1 MNLSEDVAF
10 ALHEQWR
17 QTRLQGDGS
26 YEPRWKKIKD
36 EAFIS
41 KFEGVELPRYVRKG
55 ENGYEIDIAN
65 ACYLQ
70 LSSDWQNENKA
81 AAEVVAKI
89 VESGAQLSKD
99 EIGEIIHNAW
109 LERNPWAKDGELGV
123 PFAKLPKEEQ
133 DKDMVQ
139 YDVALTMSK
148 ARLVTPFI
156 NDLKDVVKFL
166 VKEKGNN
173 IACKF
178 NGHILYSEFDT
189 PDTCFLKVTGM
200 TVEER
205 RIASEKWMKEF
216 NERREKEYREA
227 IASIPEWEKRGEA
240 LIYPQRK
247 EEWRRCV
254 EGRAKDLYHGKDLVN
269 AMEVMEAL
277 EQGATVEE
285 ATKIAYDA
293 NHSGASWAMMMR
305 IVTKFSKR
313 GPEFFEANNKDISP
327 ELQEYLN
334 KTKEENKR
342 FEKNSKK
349 KSIQKSGTVMGE

>member
-148 ARLVTPFI
+148 ARILLTPATLELESAV
-156 NDLKDVVKFL
+156 DELERL
-166 VKEKGNN
+166 KEKNEN
-173 IACKF
+173 AVIIF
-178 NGHILYSEFDT
+178 NGHRLYSMFDT
-189 PDTCFLKVTGM
+189 PDTCFLKVCGM
-200 TVEER
+200 TMEEFYNAEKQENLDFLER
-205 RIASEKWMKEF
+205 YASRFEH
-216 NERREKEYREA
+216 
-227 IASIPEWEKRGEA
+227 
-240 LIYPQRK
+240 LIYK
-247 EEWRRCV
+247 ERIKEWHDCAKA
-254 EGRAKDLYHGKDLVN
+254 RANGMYNGKDFISAVK
-269 AMEVMEAL
+269 VIEAL
-277 EQGATVEE
+277 EQGATIEE
-285 ATKIAYDA
+285 ATKIAERE
-293 NHSGASWAMMMR
+293 NLPGRSKAMMMR
-305 IVTKFSKR
+305 IVARFSKR